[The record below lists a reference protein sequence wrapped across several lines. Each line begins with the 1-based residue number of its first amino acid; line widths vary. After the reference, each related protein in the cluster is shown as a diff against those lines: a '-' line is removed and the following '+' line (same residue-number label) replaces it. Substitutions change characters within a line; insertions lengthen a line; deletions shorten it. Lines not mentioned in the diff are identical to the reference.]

1 MSDESELDRSDPA
14 GLRWPGFTITG
25 PHPGEI
31 SLRQIDPKY
40 FVLERGMTIRYDG
53 ATGLEGL
60 DRVDGATIEQIRS
73 LTSAELQRTDLA
85 SVPGLL
91 RWFTN
96 TYGLHTP
103 AALIH
108 DWLIGAGKRGDPVI
122 DDRDA
127 DRYFRFML
135 DSVGVPWLKGWI
147 MWAAVALR
155 TRWRSNL
162 FRKLTVVLWG
172 LAATAGLAALVAASV
187 ALIGGF
193 DLPNGVDPP
202 LLIVASLAAP
212 FVFSVLWGRQ
222 YGAGLVASFVAPW
235 ILPPAVFALLG
246 YIVYWVIEVLI
257 PPYGSD

>member
-1 MSDESELDRSDPA
+1 
-14 GLRWPGFTITG
+14 
-25 PHPGEI
+25 
-31 SLRQIDPKY
+31 
-40 FVLERGMTIRYDG
+40 
-53 ATGLEGL
+53 
-60 DRVDGATIEQIRS
+60 
-73 LTSAELQRTDLA
+73 
-85 SVPGLL
+85 
-91 RWFTN
+91 
-96 TYGLHTP
+96 
-103 AALIH
+103 
-108 DWLIGAGKRGDPVI
+108 
-122 DDRDA
+122 
-127 DRYFRFML
+127 
-135 DSVGVPWLKGWI
+135 

-155 TRWRSNL
+155 TRWKSNI

-202 LLIVASLAAP
+202 LLLVASLAAP